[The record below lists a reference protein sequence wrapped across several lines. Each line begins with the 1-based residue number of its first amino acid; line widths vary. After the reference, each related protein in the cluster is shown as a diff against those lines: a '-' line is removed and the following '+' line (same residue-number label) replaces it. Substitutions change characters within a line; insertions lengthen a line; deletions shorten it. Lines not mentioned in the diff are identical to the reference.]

1 MEVKWKFLTKSNL
14 DDFRSGVPA
23 VQDVKIKTKTLKFKK
38 DSSCIVSKN
47 PSKQK
52 EKLDF
57 LLQNY
62 KKSLISDV
70 ICELKSQPF
79 CLGNYKSQKLM
90 NSKKS
95 ENKTKNSIISD
106 LSKNSKNYKKEH
118 FKWLFNQG
126 KKHKLNRE
134 NHKIYKLISKENQ
147 TLTFDEYGKKEKT
160 LSADT
165 FFASIEQDP
174 NKKRLADILVEFYE
188 WADKNFILENNEL
201 EPEFLMNKFI
211 FDKHDQFQRPIFKD
225 KLKIDKDKTLSS
237 LKNLKQRNE
246 NNHENTKLNLN
257 PKKLTSKLLE
267 GDGVKLFVDFYKAKR
282 NGRTPFSY
290 T

>member
-1 MEVKWKFLTKSNL
+1 MEVKWKFLTKSNF
-14 DDFRSGVPA
+14 DDFRSGIPA
-23 VQDVKIKTKTLKFKK
+23 VQDVNIKTKTLKFQK
-38 DSSCIVSKN
+38 DSSCIASKN
-47 PSKQK
+47 PTKRK

-62 KKSLISDV
+62 KTNLISDV
-70 ICELKSQPF
+70 VCELKSQPF
-79 CLGNYKSQKLM
+79 SLSDYKLM
-90 NSKKS
+90 NSRKS
-95 ENKTKNSIISD
+95 ENKAKNFKILD
-106 LSKNSKNYKKEH
+106 VSKNSKNYKKEH

-147 TLTFDEYGKKEKT
+147 TLNFEEYGKKEKT
-160 LSADT
+160 LSAGT
-165 FFASIEQDP
+165 FFASVEQDP

-188 WADKNFILENNEL
+188 WADKNFTLENNEL
-201 EPEFLMNKFI
+201 DPEFLMNKFF

-246 NNHENTKLNLN
+246 SRENTELNLKS
-257 PKKLTSKLLE
+257 KKLTSKLLE